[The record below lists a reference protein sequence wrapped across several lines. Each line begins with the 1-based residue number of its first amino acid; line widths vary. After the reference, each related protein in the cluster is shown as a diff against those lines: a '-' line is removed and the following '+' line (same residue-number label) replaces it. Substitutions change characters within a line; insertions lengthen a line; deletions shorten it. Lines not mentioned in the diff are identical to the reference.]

1 MSAISLAAE
10 RKTNLHDRV
19 LAVPELGQICDAWER
34 QHGKDARQLAWLAIE
49 MGELLTERLK
59 QGGNGEQLKALMN
72 LQIDCIRAFSVERG
86 LSLDAVNSASAGLVQ
101 AIETTAYLARLPD

>member
-10 RKTNLHDRV
+10 RKTNLHSRV
-19 LAVPELGQICDAWER
+19 LALPELEQICVSWESK
-34 QHGKDARQLAWLAIE
+34 HNKDARQLAWLAIE

-72 LQIDCIRAFSVERG
+72 LQIDCIRAFALERG
-86 LSLDAVNSASAGLVQ
+86 IGLDAVNSASAGLVQ
-101 AIETTAYLARLPD
+101 AIETTAYLARLPG